1 MRWRVLSKQWSW
13 WVPRR
18 TKPSARTIGGAA
30 LSRYQITL
38 NRRPGSLLDFVPLQ
52 DVALAYVQSL
62 EALCDVRLESAS
74 ERQVVISFLWSKVG
88 SRDIPQDKLDYYGL
102 ERAG

>member
-1 MRWRVLSKQWSW
+1 M
-13 WVPRR
+13 
-18 TKPSARTIGGAA
+18 
-30 LSRYQITL
+30 
-38 NRRPGSLLDFVPLQ
+38 
-52 DVALAYVQSL
+52 
-62 EALCDVRLESAS
+62 RLESAS